1 MRLLQLSLRSL
12 LIYSLIVVLISI
24 PLSLYFIHAILKEEV
39 DESLQLHTEQFLN
52 HIKGFEY
59 LDDLDTD
66 LIVFDK
72 LSYNMSIRQ
81 VHEGYPDK
89 AYQTI
94 EVYDSIEQEIH
105 PFRQLSTPVDIKN
118 KHYLLTVQISLFDT
132 EDLLFAIGSVQ
143 VISIIL
149 LVTGLGFINRSLSK
163 RLWKPFYKT
172 LDQLKAFQVDRNE
185 PFEIVETKI
194 TEFDDL
200 NHTVK
205 QLTDRNRSVYMQQK
219 EFIENASHELQT
231 PIAIFQS
238 KLDNLMQSSSLQA
251 SDAST
256 LSELEQTAQRMAR
269 LNKNLL
275 LLSKIDNDQFRN
287 TETIDVAKVL
297 HGIVENVKHVAD
309 AENISISLR
318 SEPIT
323 IEANKTLIEILLTNL
338 LHNAVR
344 HNQPGGSLM
353 IELRNSKLVISNS
366 GAPLKM
372 DPEKIFERFSKEGAT
387 ENNTGLGLAIVKKIC
402 TTSGYQIDYQYN
414 NELHVF
420 TLLLH

>member
-81 VHEGYPDK
+81 VQEGYPDK

>member
-81 VHEGYPDK
+81 VQEGYPDK

-238 KLDNLMQSSSLQA
+238 KLDNLMQSATLQA
-251 SDAST
+251 ADAST

>member
-59 LDDLDTD
+59 LEDLDTD
-66 LIVFDK
+66 LAVLDK

-81 VHEGYPDK
+81 VQEVYPDK

-94 EVYDSIEQEIH
+94 EVYDSAEQEIH
-105 PFRQLSTPVDIKN
+105 PFRQLSTRVDIKQ
-118 KHYLLTVQISLFDT
+118 KPYLLTVQISLFDT

-172 LDQLKAFQVDRNE
+172 LDQLKAYQVDRNE

-205 QLTDRNRSVYMQQK
+205 QLTDRNRSVYIQQK

-238 KLDNLMQSSSLQA
+238 KLDNLMQSASLQA

-366 GAPLKM
+366 GTPLKM

-402 TTSGYQIDYQYN
+402 TVSGYQIDYQYH

-420 TLLLH
+420 TVFLK